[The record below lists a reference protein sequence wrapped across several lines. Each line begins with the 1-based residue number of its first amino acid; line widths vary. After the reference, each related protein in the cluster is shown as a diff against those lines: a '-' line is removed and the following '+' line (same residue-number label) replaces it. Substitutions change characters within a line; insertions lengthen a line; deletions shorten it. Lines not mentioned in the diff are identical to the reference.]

1 MSAAYD
7 IDAVQS
13 SYAGI
18 PVLRLSQL
26 RIKKA
31 CISAIIGPNGAGKST
46 LMNVLAFL
54 KNFESGEIRF
64 FGEKVRSRDIVDL
77 RRRVGL
83 VPQNPYLLRGS
94 VLDNVELGLKLHG
107 TAFSARRM
115 RAYAALEQLGIARFA
130 KLPANSLSGGEIQK
144 VALARVLAFDPE
156 VILFDEPFT
165 YLDPDS
171 VALLEDIMRDLSNRM
186 QRTVI
191 FSTHAHL
198 DGMALADH
206 VISIVDGKS
215 VETAVVNLFSGH
227 AENGRFN
234 TGQISVVLANATEQG
249 RYIAISPNEIV
260 LSLEP
265 LKSSIRNRYLGQ
277 ITAISA
283 DNDIVRISI
292 DAGERF
298 HALVTRQALAEL
310 GLNLYDQV
318 WVNFKSTAVK
328 LLES

>member
-1 MSAAYD
+1 MNIAYD
-7 IDAVQS
+7 INAVQC
-13 SYAGI
+13 SYAGA
-18 PVLRLSQL
+18 PALSLSQL
-26 RIKKA
+26 SIKSGR
-31 CISAIIGPNGAGKST
+31 ISAIIGPNGAGKST

-54 KNFESGEIRF
+54 KNFESGEIKF
-64 FGEKVRSRDIVDL
+64 FGEKVRSRDVLGL

-107 TAFSARRM
+107 VAFSARRM
-115 RAYAALEQLGIARFA
+115 RAYAVLEHLKIAKFA
-130 KLPANSLSGGEIQK
+130 KASANSLSGGEVQK

-165 YLDPDS
+165 YLDPAS

-191 FSTHAHL
+191 FSTHEHL

-227 AENGRFN
+227 VENGRFN
-234 TGQISVVLANATEQG
+234 TGRISVVLADTADQG
-249 RYIAISPNEIV
+249 RHIAISPNEIV
-260 LSLEP
+260 LSPEP
-265 LKSSIRNRYLGQ
+265 LKSSIRNSYLGQ
-277 ITAISA
+277 IIAVSA
-283 DNDIVRISI
+283 DNDVVRISV

-298 HALVTRQALAEL
+298 HALITRQALAEL
-310 GLNLYDQV
+310 GLNLYDKV
-318 WVNFKSTAVK
+318 WINFKSTAVK